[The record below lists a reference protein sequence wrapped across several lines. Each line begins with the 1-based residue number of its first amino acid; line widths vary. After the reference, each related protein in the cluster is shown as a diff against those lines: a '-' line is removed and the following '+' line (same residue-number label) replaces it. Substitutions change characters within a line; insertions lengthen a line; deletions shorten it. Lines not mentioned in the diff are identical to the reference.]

1 MRFLQSLEPRLDRRE
16 PLVDRL
22 GDALET
28 ERRLQ
33 QLLVR
38 LAFTRRQ
45 DFQRRD
51 VAKLTRLLHVLPPW
65 EHQRLPA
72 DLAADLPIGLRDAA
86 GETGGLAHCPCSHS
100 AKPGD

>member
-51 VAKLTRLLHVLPPW
+51 VA
-65 EHQRLPA
+65 
-72 DLAADLPIGLRDAA
+72 
-86 GETGGLAHCPCSHS
+86 
-100 AKPGD
+100 